1 MCASDLR
8 AYGWWIFLMACECIG
23 RRRARVSV
31 RRIFLLWS
39 CAGLTRNI
47 STHKILFASRNFSS
61 RIFIVARFSRIFL
74 NSNPNKVN
82 PPNLHTASAKT
93 SCKIHQ
99 HCRALVYCG
108 ANQSASDTN
117 SGHRTEKVHF
127 IFQIT
132 FSKQQKNTFYTIAV
146 ESLELD
152 ASHVLLTQIRSPFR
166 IVS

>member
-1 MCASDLR
+1 MRVCRLGEYFALELCR
-8 AYGWWIFLMACECIG
+8 AN
-23 RRRARVSV
+23 S
-31 RRIFLLWS
+31 
-39 CAGLTRNI
+39 NI
-47 STHKILFASRNFSS
+47 SSHKYFSSRNFSTRNFHCREIF
-61 RIFIVARFSRIFL
+61 RIFRISL
-74 NSNPNKVN
+74 NPNKAN

-93 SCKIHQ
+93 SCKTHQ
-99 HCRALVYCG
+99 HCRAVVYCG
-108 ANQSASDTN
+108 ANQSASDAN

-146 ESLELD
+146 ESLELA